1 MRAVDLHTHTNC
13 SDGTFTPREL
23 MDYAV
28 EKGLKAIALTDHDTT
43 RGLDEA
49 EAHIRENA
57 LPLELIPGI
66 ELSTMWRIEEEDR
79 DQEVHVVGLFID
91 RTDPALQAPL
101 DEFVSSRV
109 NRNRKMCEKLT
120 EAGMPISMEELERD
134 NPGAVITRAHFARF
148 MLEHGYVKDKKEV
161 FAKYIG
167 EDCPFYIPRKK
178 VTPCE
183 AVRVIREAH
192 GIAILAHPMLYHLSE
207 ARLETLARDMQQAGM
222 CGIEAIYS
230 TYTEAEERTV
240 RRLAKKLGLI
250 PGGGSDFHG
259 TNKLGLDLAVG
270 YGKLFV
276 PEEILETLRKE
287 WMKQE
292 VHT

>member
-28 EKGLKAIALTDHDTT
+28 GKGLRAIALTDHDTT

-57 LPLELIPGI
+57 LPLELVPGI
-66 ELSTMWRIEEEDR
+66 ELSTMWHIEEEDR

-91 RTDPALQAPL
+91 RTDPALQAHL

-120 EAGMPISMEELERD
+120 EAGMPVSMEELERD

-167 EDCPFYIPRKK
+167 EDCPYYIPRKK
-178 VTPCE
+178 VSPCE
-183 AVRVIREAH
+183 AVRVIREA
-192 GIAILAHPMLYHLSE
+192 GGVAVLAHPILYRITE
-207 ARLETLARDMQQAGM
+207 AQLETLARGMQAAGM
-222 CGIEAIYS
+222 RGIEAIYS

-240 RRLAKKLGLI
+240 RRLAKKLRLAVS
-250 PGGGSDFHG
+250 GGSDFHG
-259 TNKLGLDLAVG
+259 TNKPGIDLAVG

-276 PEEILETLRKE
+276 PEEILETLRSIHQE
-287 WMKQE
+287 QE